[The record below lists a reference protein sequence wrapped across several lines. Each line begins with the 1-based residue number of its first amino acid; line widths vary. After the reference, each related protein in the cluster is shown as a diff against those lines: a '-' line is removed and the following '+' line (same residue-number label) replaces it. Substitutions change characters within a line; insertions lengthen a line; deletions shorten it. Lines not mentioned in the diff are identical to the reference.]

1 MADMS
6 DAGETCRVTTYLVT
20 GGTGFLGRHLVELL
34 TARDDA
40 KVLVLVRAGSV
51 AKLAR
56 LGDHVEPLIG
66 DLTEPLL
73 GVSDAD
79 RERLRDQVD
88 HFVHLA
94 ALYDMTADAAT
105 NDATNIGGTTEALLL
120 ASDLNAKRFHHVSSV
135 AVAGEYDGTFT
146 EDMFDEGQHL
156 PSPYHATK
164 FEAERLV
171 REQSEIPW
179 RVYRPAIVVGHSETG
194 AMDKIDGP
202 YYFFPALARLGQ
214 LPSWLPL
221 LGPDLGD
228 TNVVPVDFVVKAMD
242 HLMHA
247 DGLDGRAFHLVA
259 PEPQPLLDV
268 INAFSAAAGGPV
280 VAIPIDRRISVS
292 ARSLLGYTDLI
303 PGVSLAR
310 DVLLDRLA
318 IPPEVI
324 PHSTFQPV
332 FDSVE
337 TRRALRGS
345 GISAPPIEEYA
356 DVLWEFWAENL
367 DSVRA
372 RRKRPGAALQGR
384 AVVITGASSGIGA
397 ATALAVARLG
407 GVPYL
412 VARSA
417 DKLEDLKAEV
427 EAAGGTARV
436 YPCDITDGES
446 VAATVKQMVADSP
459 DGIDYLVNNAGRSI
473 RRSVRLSHDRFHD
486 YERTMA
492 LNYFAAVRM
501 IYALLPHMSER
512 HFGHIVNISSI
523 GVQTAP
529 PRFSAYVAS
538 KAALDAFSRVVASE
552 TWGDGVTFT
561 TIHMPLVRTPMI
573 SPTKIYDAFPTL
585 SPDEAADMVVNA
597 LVERPKRISTR
608 LGTFGE
614 VAYAVAPRVVDAIL
628 SVAYRVFPDSKAAG
642 GDADGMSLTRGAQ
655 AMVKLLPGVHW

>member
-1 MADMS
+1 M
-6 DAGETCRVTTYLVT
+6 TTYLVT
-20 GGTGFLGRHLVELL
+20 GATGFIGRHLVELL
-34 TARDDA
+34 TARDEA

-56 LGDHVEPLIG
+56 LGDRVEPVVG

-73 GVSDAD
+73 GVSAAD
-79 RERLRDQVD
+79 RKRLRGRVD

-94 ALYDMTADAAT
+94 ALYDMTADAETNEAT
-105 NDATNIGGTTEALLL
+105 NVGGTTEALLL
-120 ASDLNAKRFHHVSSV
+120 ACDLRAGRFHHVSSV

-146 EDMFDEGQHL
+146 EEMFDEGQHL

-164 FEAERLV
+164 FDAERVV
-171 REQSEIPW
+171 RQQGEIPW
-179 RVYRPAIVVGHSETG
+179 RVYRPAIVVGHSKTG

-202 YYFFPALARLGQ
+202 YYFFPALARLAQ

-221 LGPDLGD
+221 AGPDLGD
-228 TNVVPVDFVVKAMD
+228 TNVVPVDYVAAAMQ

-247 DGLDGRAFHLVA
+247 EGLDGRAFHLVA

-280 VAIPIDRRISVS
+280 VAFPIDRRIAVP
-292 ARSLLGYTDLI
+292 ARSILGLTERI
-303 PGVSLAR
+303 PGVTAAR
-310 DVLLDRLA
+310 NVLLDRLA
-318 IPPEVI
+318 IPPEVL
-324 PHSTFQPV
+324 PHATFRPV

-345 GISAPPIEEYA
+345 GIAAPPIEEYA
-356 DVLWEFWAENL
+356 DVLWRFWADNL

-372 RRKRPGAALQGR
+372 RRKRPGPPLEDR
-384 AVVITGASSGIGA
+384 RIVITGASSGIGA

-417 DKLEDLKAEV
+417 DKLTEIQAEV
-427 EAAGGTARV
+427 EAAGGSARV
-436 YPCDITDGES
+436 YPCDITDAES
-446 VAATVKQMVADSP
+446 VAATVKQMIADSP

-473 RRSVRLSHDRFHD
+473 RRSVKLSSDRFHD

-585 SPDEAADMVVNA
+585 SPEEASEMVVRA

-614 VAYAVAPRVVDAIL
+614 VAYAMAPRVVDAVL
-628 SVAYRVFPDSKAAG
+628 NVAYRVFPDSKAAG
-642 GDADGMSLTRGAQ
+642 GDDTGPSLTRGAQ

>member
-1 MADMS
+1 VADTS
-6 DAGETCRVTTYLVT
+6 DAGQTSRVTTYLVT

-34 TARDDA
+34 TGRDDA

-56 LGDHVEPLIG
+56 LGDRVEPLIG

-73 GVSDAD
+73 GVGDDD
-79 RERLRDQVD
+79 RDRLRDQVD

-105 NDATNIGGTTEALLL
+105 NEATNIGGTGEAPRL
-120 ASDLNAKRFHHVSSV
+120 AADINATRFHHVSSV

-146 EDMFDEGQHL
+146 EDMFDEAQHL
-156 PSPYHATK
+156 PSAYHATK

-171 REQSEIPW
+171 REQSDIPW
-179 RVYRPAIVVGHSETG
+179 RVYRPAIVVGHSSTG

-202 YYFFPALARLGQ
+202 YYFFPALARLAQ

-221 LGPDLGD
+221 VAPDIGD
-228 TNVVPVDFVVKAMD
+228 TNMVPVDFVAEAMN

-259 PEPQPLLDV
+259 PEPQPLLEV
-268 INAFSAAAGGPV
+268 VNAFSAAAGGPV
-280 VAIPIDRRISVS
+280 VALPIDRRISMPAYS
-292 ARSLLGYTDLI
+292 MLGLAEQL
-303 PGVSLAR
+303 PGVSIAK

-324 PHSTFQPV
+324 PHFTFTPV
-332 FDSVE
+332 FDSTE

-345 GISAPPIEEYA
+345 GIAVPPLDEYA
-356 DVLWEFWAENL
+356 DTLWRYWADHL

-372 RRKRPGAALQGR
+372 RRKRPGAALEGR
-384 AVVITGASSGIGA
+384 TVVITGASSGIGA
-397 ATALAVARLG
+397 ATALAVAKLG

-417 DKLEDLKAEV
+417 DKLEELRAEV

-436 YPCDITDGES
+436 YPCDITDAES

-486 YERTMA
+486 YERTMT
-492 LNYFAAVRM
+492 LNYFAAIRM
-501 IYALLPHMSER
+501 IYALLPHMAER

-552 TWGDGVTFT
+552 TWNDGVTFT

-585 SPDEAADMVVNA
+585 SPEEAADMVVRA

-614 VAYAVAPRVVDAIL
+614 VAYAVAPRAVDAIL

-642 GDADGMSLTRGAQ
+642 GGAEGVSLSRGAQ
-655 AMVKLLPGVHW
+655 ALVKLLPGVHW

>member
-1 MADMS
+1 VS
-6 DAGETCRVTTYLVT
+6 TYLVT
-20 GGTGFLGRHLVELL
+20 GGTGFLGRHLLDLL
-34 TARDDA
+34 TQRDDA
-40 KVLVLVRAGSV
+40 RVVVLVRAGSV

-56 LGDHVEPLIG
+56 LGNRIEPLVG

-73 GVSDAD
+73 GVGDAD
-79 RERLRDQVD
+79 RDRLRDEVD
-88 HFVHLA
+88 HFVHLGA
-94 ALYDMTADAAT
+94 VYDMTADAAT
-105 NDATNIGGTTEALLL
+105 NDAANIGGTQESLLL
-120 ASDLNAKRFHHVSSV
+120 AADLHAKRFHHVSSV
-135 AVAGEYDGTFT
+135 AIAGEYGGTFT
-146 EDMFDEGQHL
+146 EAMFDEGQHL

-171 REQSEIPW
+171 REQREIPW
-179 RVYRPAIVVGHSETG
+179 RVYRPAIVVGHSQTG

-202 YYFFPALARLGQ
+202 YYFFPSLARLAQ
-214 LPSWLPL
+214 LPAWLPL
-221 LGPDLGD
+221 VAPDIGD
-228 TNVVPVDFVVKAMD
+228 TNVVPVDYVVSAMD
-242 HLMHA
+242 HLMHV
-247 DGLDGRAFHLVA
+247 DGLDGRAFHLVS

-268 INAFSAAAGGPV
+268 VNAFSAAAGGPV
-280 VAIPIDRRISVS
+280 VGLPIDRRISMP
-292 ARSLLGYTDLI
+292 AWSLVERAQQL
-303 PGVSLAR
+303 PGLSIASG
-310 DVLLDRLA
+310 VLLDRLA
-318 IPPEVI
+318 IPPEVL
-324 PHSTFQPV
+324 PHSTFRPV
-332 FDSVE
+332 FDSTE

-345 GISAPPIEEYA
+345 GVSLQPIEEYA
-356 DVLWEFWAENL
+356 EVLWRFWADNL
-367 DSVRA
+367 DSIRA
-372 RRKRPGAALQGR
+372 RRRRPGAALAGR
-384 AVVITGASSGIGA
+384 TVVITGASSGIGA
-397 ATALAVARLG
+397 STALAVAAQG
-407 GVPYL
+407 GIPYL

-417 DKLEDLKAEV
+417 DKLETLRAEV

-436 YPCDITDGES
+436 YPCDITDAES
-446 VAATVKQMVADSP
+446 VDATIKQMIADTP

-473 RRSVRLSHDRFHD
+473 RRSVKLSYDRPHD
-486 YERTMA
+486 YERTMS

-552 TWGDGVTFT
+552 TWSDGVTFT

-585 SPDEAADMVVNA
+585 TPEQAAEMVVRA
-597 LVERPKRISTR
+597 LIERPKRISTR

-614 VAYAVAPRVVDAIL
+614 VAYAVAPRVVDAVL

-642 GDADGMSLTRGAQ
+642 GESDGVSLSRGAQ

>member
-1 MADMS
+1 
-6 DAGETCRVTTYLVT
+6 VTTYLVT
-20 GGTGFLGRHLVELL
+20 GGTGFVGRHLVELL
-34 TARDDA
+34 TAREGA

-56 LGDHVEPLIG
+56 LGDSVEPLIG

-79 RERLRDQVD
+79 RDRLRDQVD

-120 ASDLNAKRFHHVSSV
+120 ATDLNAKRFHHVSSV
-135 AVAGEYDGTFT
+135 AVAGEYNGTFT

-171 REQSEIPW
+171 REQQESPW
-179 RVYRPAIVVGHSETG
+179 RVYRPAIVVGHSKTG

-202 YYFFPALARLGQ
+202 YYFFPSLARLAQ

-221 LGPDLGD
+221 VGPDLGD
-228 TNVVPVDFVVKAMD
+228 TNVVPVDYVVAAMD

-247 DGLDGRAFHLVA
+247 DDLDGRAFHLVA

-268 INAFSAAAGGPV
+268 INSFSAAAGGPIV
-280 VAIPIDRRISVS
+280 GFPIDRRIAVP
-292 ARSLLGYTDLI
+292 ARSVLGYTELI

-324 PHSTFQPV
+324 PHATFRTV
-332 FDSVE
+332 FDSME
-337 TRRALRGS
+337 TRRALRGT
-345 GISAPPIEEYA
+345 GISVPPLEEYA
-356 DVLWEFWAENL
+356 DILWQFWAENL

-372 RRKRPGAALQGR
+372 RRKRPGAALEGR

-407 GVPYL
+407 GIPYL

-417 DKLEDLKAEV
+417 DKLEELKSDV
-427 EAAGGTARV
+427 EAVGGTAKV
-436 YPCDITDGES
+436 YPCDITDAES
-446 VAATVKQMVADSP
+446 VAATVKQMIADSP

-501 IYALLPHMSER
+501 IYALLPHMSDR

-552 TWGDGVTFT
+552 TWGDGITFT

-585 SPDEAADMVVNA
+585 SPDEAADMVVKA

-642 GDADGMSLTRGAQ
+642 GGESDGVSLTRGAQ

>member
-1 MADMS
+1 MP
-6 DAGETCRVTTYLVT
+6 GETAPVTTYLVT

-40 KVLVLVRAGSV
+40 TVLVLVRSGSM

-56 LGDHVEPLIG
+56 LGERVEPLVG

-73 GVSDAD
+73 GVSGAD
-79 RERLRDQVD
+79 RDRLRDQVD

-105 NDATNIGGTTEALLL
+105 NELTNIGGTTEALLL

-171 REQSEIPW
+171 REQQDLPW
-179 RVYRPAIVVGHSETG
+179 RVYRPAIVVGHSKTG

-202 YYFFPALARLGQ
+202 YYFFPALARLAA

-221 LGPDLGD
+221 VGPDLGD
-228 TNVVPVDFVVKAMD
+228 TNVVPVDYVARAMD

-247 DGLDGRAFHLVA
+247 EGLDGRAFHLVA

-268 INAFSAAAGGPV
+268 INAFSAAAGGPT
-280 VAIPIDRRISVS
+280 VAVPIDRRVAVP
-292 ARSLLGYTDLI
+292 ARALLGYTELI
-303 PGVSLAR
+303 PGVTLAR

-324 PHSTFQPV
+324 PHSTFRSV

-337 TRRALRGS
+337 TRRELRGT
-345 GISAPPIEEYA
+345 GISVPPLEEYA
-356 DVLWEFWAENL
+356 DVLWQFWADNL

-372 RRKRPGAALQGR
+372 RRKRPGAALEGR

-407 GVPYL
+407 GMPYL

-417 DKLEDLKAEV
+417 DKLEEIKAAV
-427 EAAGGTARV
+427 EAEGGTARV
-436 YPCDITDGES
+436 YPCDITDAES

-501 IYALLPHMSER
+501 IYALLPHMAER

-585 SPDEAADMVVNA
+585 SPDEAADMVARA

-614 VAYAVAPRVVDAIL
+614 VA
-628 SVAYRVFPDSKAAG
+628 
-642 GDADGMSLTRGAQ
+642 
-655 AMVKLLPGVHW
+655 